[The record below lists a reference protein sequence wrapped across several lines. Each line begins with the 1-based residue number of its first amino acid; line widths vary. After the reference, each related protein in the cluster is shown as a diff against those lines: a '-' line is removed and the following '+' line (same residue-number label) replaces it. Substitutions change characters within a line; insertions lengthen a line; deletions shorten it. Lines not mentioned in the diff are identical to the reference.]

1 LIEHQNA
8 KLLADAKLAENEAL
22 KRELDARI
30 AALVLVRASLDE
42 DDNGSE
48 KSYDPY
54 LMNDVEDSVSVDSY
68 DPEKLCFSDEE
79 QEKKQA
85 GSEHEDPDQDLTGF
99 AVTDA

>member
-1 LIEHQNA
+1 MTLNLIEHQ
-8 KLLADAKLAENEAL
+8 DAKLAENEAL

-48 KSYDPY
+48 KSFDPD
-54 LMNDVEDSVSVDSY
+54 LMKYVEDDGDDSVSSKSY
-68 DPEKLCFSDEE
+68 DPEELCFSDEDE
-79 QEKKQA
+79 A
-85 GSEHEDPDQDLTGF
+85 QDLAGF